1 MNIKYLFVLGFLSIS
16 VFAEEQI
23 VEPEKPSQPEK
34 VSEKEALPE
43 VKAEVNFEDA
53 EKNDEIINKEVV
65 ENVENTD
72 NGVKAS
78 ASATA
83 SFNFNFEEFL
93 AKWLQDCK
101 QKKEN
106 NDEGEGNE
114 TNVEEKNKEAEKNK
128 GAENNQEAEHNAQS
142 EENSAEEMKS
152 PCNYY
157 FDVHAR
163 SSSSARSSATA
174 SASSAFYFNFYHPK
188 EDEGNGKDANAEEP
202 KENDD
207 GEQPFDVENIEV
219 PEHCN
224 QQNSEDK
231 EPLNE
236 ELLDDE
242 PLKTEDETQ
251 VEEVEQ

>member
-1 MNIKYLFVLGFLSIS
+1 MNIKFLFVLGFLSIS

-34 VSEKEALPE
+34 VSEKEALAE
-43 VKAEVNFEDA
+43 VKAEVNFGDV
-53 EKNDEIINKEVV
+53 KKDDKSVNKEVV

-72 NGVKAS
+72 NGIKAS
-78 ASATA
+78 ASASA
-83 SFNFNFEEFL
+83 SFNFNFKAFL

-106 NDEGEGNE
+106 NDEGESNE
-114 TNVEEKNKEAEKNK
+114 TNVEEENKEAEKNK
-128 GAENNQEAEHNAQS
+128 EAENNQEAEEKAQS
-142 EENSAEEMKS
+142 KENSAEEMKS

-157 FDVHAR
+157 FNVHAR

-188 EDEGNGKDANAEEP
+188 EDKENGEDANAEEP
-202 KENDD
+202 KESDD
-207 GEQPFDVENIEV
+207 GEQPFDMENIEV
-219 PEHCN
+219 AEHCN
-224 QQNSEDK
+224 QQNIEDNQ
-231 EPLNE
+231 P
-236 ELLDDE
+236 LDDE

>member
-1 MNIKYLFVLGFLSIS
+1 MNIKFLFVLCFLSIS

-34 VSEKEALPE
+34 VSEKEALAE
-43 VKAEVNFEDA
+43 VKAEVNFGDV
-53 EKNDEIINKEVV
+53 KKDDENINKEVV

-72 NGVKAS
+72 NGIKAS
-78 ASATA
+78 ASASA
-83 SFNFNFEEFL
+83 SFNFNFKAFL

-101 QKKEN
+101 QKKVN
-106 NDEGEGNE
+106 NDEGESNE
-114 TNVEEKNKEAEKNK
+114 NNVEEEKKIQEKNKE
-128 GAENNQEAEHNAQS
+128 AENNQEAEDSAQND
-142 EENSAEEMKS
+142 EDSAEEMMS

-157 FDVHAR
+157 FNVHAS

-174 SASSAFYFNFYHPK
+174 SSSSTFYFNFYHPK
-188 EDEGNGKDANAEEP
+188 EDKEKGEDANAEEP

-207 GEQPFDVENIEV
+207 GDQPFDVANIEV

-231 EPLNE
+231 EPSV
-236 ELLDDE
+236 D
-242 PLKTEDETQ
+242 
-251 VEEVEQ
+251 